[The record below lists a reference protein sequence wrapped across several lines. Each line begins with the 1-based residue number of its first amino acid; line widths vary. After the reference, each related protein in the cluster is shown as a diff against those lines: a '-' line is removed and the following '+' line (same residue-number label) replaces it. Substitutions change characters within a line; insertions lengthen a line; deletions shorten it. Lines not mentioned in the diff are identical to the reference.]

1 VSATA
6 RWIRTVLDGKFELK
20 PDSDKFAMDA

>member
-1 VSATA
+1 VAATA
-6 RWIRTVLDGKFELK
+6 RWIRAVIDGKFELK